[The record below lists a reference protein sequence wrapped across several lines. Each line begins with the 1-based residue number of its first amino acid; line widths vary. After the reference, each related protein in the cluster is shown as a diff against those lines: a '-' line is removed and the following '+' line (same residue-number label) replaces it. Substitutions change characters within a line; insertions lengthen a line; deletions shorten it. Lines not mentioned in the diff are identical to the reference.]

1 MPYESKDARLIF
13 TTPAERDAHER
24 AVEAANRLR
33 GIAPK
38 SREQFSAW
46 NKAWTETY
54 AKERAN
60 G

>member
-24 AVEAANRLR
+24 AVEAANRLHGSKR
-33 GIAPK
+33 AAGQ
-38 SREQFSAW
+38 SFSAW

>member
-13 TTPAERDAHER
+13 TTPA
-24 AVEAANRLR
+24 
-33 GIAPK
+33 GQ
-38 SREQFSAW
+38 SFSAW